1 MTLVYEL
8 DWHKGYLQ
16 KSEETKLQY
25 KENLEVNL
33 LNKFGST
40 FVHVYM
46 LIWIIKRKKKNEYAC
61 KIKLYFNGI
70 KRVRLLL
77 NKLI

>member
-8 DWHKGYLQ
+8 DWHKGYPQ

-33 LNKFGST
+33 LNMFGST

-46 LIWIIKRKKKNEYAC
+46 LIWIKKKKKMSMLA
-61 KIKLYFNGI
+61 K
-70 KRVRLLL
+70 
-77 NKLI
+77 